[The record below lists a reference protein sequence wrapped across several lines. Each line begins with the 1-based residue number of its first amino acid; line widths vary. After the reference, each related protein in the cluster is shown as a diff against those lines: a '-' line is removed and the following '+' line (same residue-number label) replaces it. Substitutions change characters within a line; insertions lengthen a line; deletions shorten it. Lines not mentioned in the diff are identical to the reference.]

1 MMREKY
7 FLGSKGMANGDGPGT
22 VNMVVG
28 LILKATIPILVI
40 GTVQAFR
47 QIDQNGTTIASLR
60 DQVNRVE
67 QYGSQLSQG
76 HDKTNIEF
84 QSNLH
89 HLKQSVDEMKSI
101 QKEMREED
109 MKNRLLLERI
119 ATKIGAEH
127 NSP

>member
-1 MMREKY
+1 
-7 FLGSKGMANGDGPGT
+7 MANGDGPGT

-28 LILKATIPILVI
+28 LILKATIPILVL

>member
-1 MMREKY
+1 MMRETY

-28 LILKATIPILVI
+28 LVLKATIPLLVL

-47 QIDQNGTTIASLR
+47 QIDQNGTTIETLR
-60 DQVNRVE
+60 VQINRVE
-67 QYGSQLSQG
+67 QYGSVLAQG

-89 HLKQSVDEMKSI
+89 HLKQSVDEMKQI
-101 QKEMREED
+101 QKEMRQED
-109 MKNRLLLERI
+109 IKNRLLLERI
-119 ATKIGAEH
+119 ATKVGAKEDGR
-127 NSP
+127 

>member
-28 LILKATIPILVI
+28 LILKATIPILVL